1 MGPITLQPTLAEVLA
16 VAARQHGVV
25 TGAQLV
31 ARGLSRD
38 GIEHRARRGRLFRV
52 HRNVYAI
59 GSPILTREGRWM
71 AAVLACGA
79 GAALSHESAAALWRI
94 RDRERESIEVSV
106 PPRVVR
112 RHDGIRAH
120 RRALTAVDLSRH
132 RSIPVTAPACTLIDL
147 AARLDEGELERAIS
161 EADKLGLTDPDR
173 LLPLLEKLPRRP
185 GVAILRN
192 TLTRHTFRLTDSE
205 LERGFIPLAV
215 AAGLPVPRTRQIV
228 NGHRVDFWW
237 PAFRLV
243 VETDGLT
250 YHRTPAQQ
258 AADRRRD
265 QAHTAAGLTQLR
277 FTHWQVRFDP
287 QHVVETLARVA
298 RRLAPAA

>member
-79 GAALSHESAAALWRI
+79 GAALRHESAAALWRI

-173 LLPLLEKLPRRP
+173 LLPAPREAP
-185 GVAILRN
+185 
-192 TLTRHTFRLTDSE
+192 T
-205 LERGFIPLAV
+205 
-215 AAGLPVPRTRQIV
+215 
-228 NGHRVDFWW
+228 
-237 PAFRLV
+237 
-243 VETDGLT
+243 
-250 YHRTPAQQ
+250 TP
-258 AADRRRD
+258 RRRD
-265 QAHTAAGLTQLR
+265 PAQHTHPPHLPPDRLRARTRFHSTCGRCGAPCAPHSSDRQRPPGRFLVACVPPGGGDGRPHLPSHPSAAGR
-277 FTHWQVRFDP
+277 GSP
-287 QHVVETLARVA
+287 
-298 RRLAPAA
+298 P